1 MFKFKELPQPL
12 QDQLTR
18 FKDRFITYKN
28 ERSEDEGERIYFD
41 PIEDKIIGIFIKEY
55 GFVPNFNYF
64 NMFKYINFNEEDT
77 YEFFRF
83 IVMPFLN
90 LKKYYGDIDRRVKFS
105 NKNTFDKYRK
115 LFDRNMENGYI
126 KEV

>member
-1 MFKFKELPQPL
+1 MFKFKDLPQPI

-18 FKDRFITYKN
+18 FKDRIVTYKN

-41 PIEDKIIGIFIKEY
+41 PVEDKIIGIFIKEY

-64 NMFKYINFNEEDT
+64 DIFRFINFNEEDM

-83 IVMPFLN
+83 IVIPYLK
-90 LKKYYGDIDRRVKFS
+90 LKKYYGDPDRRVKFS
-105 NKNTFDKYRK
+105 DKNTFDKYRK
-115 LFDRNMENGYI
+115 LFDRNMEDGHI
-126 KEV
+126 KEI

>member
-41 PIEDKIIGIFIKEY
+41 PAEDKIIGIFIKEY

-64 NMFKYINFNEEDT
+64 DMFKYINFNEEDT

-105 NKNTFDKYRK
+105 DKNTFDKYRK
-115 LFDRNMENGYI
+115 LFDRNMEDGFI
-126 KEV
+126 KEL

>member
-28 ERSEDEGERIYFD
+28 ERPEDEKELIYFD
-41 PIEDKIIGIFIKEY
+41 PIEDKIVGVFIKDF
-55 GFVPNFNYF
+55 GFAPNLNYF
-64 NMFKYINFNEEDT
+64 DIFKFINFNEDDT

-83 IVMPFLN
+83 IVIPHLK
-90 LKKYYGDIDRRVKFS
+90 LKKYYGDPDRRVKLLD
-105 NKNTFDKYRK
+105 KNTFNGYRK

>member
-64 NMFKYINFNEEDT
+64 DMFKYINFNEEDT

-105 NKNTFDKYRK
+105 DKNTFDKYRK
-115 LFDRNMENGYI
+115 LFDRNMEDGFI

>member
-41 PIEDKIIGIFIKEY
+41 PVEDKIIGIFIKEY

-64 NMFKYINFNEEDT
+64 DMFKYINFNEEDT

-83 IVMPFLN
+83 IVIPFLN

-105 NKNTFDKYRK
+105 DKNTFDKYRK
-115 LFDRNMENGYI
+115 LFDRNMEDGFI